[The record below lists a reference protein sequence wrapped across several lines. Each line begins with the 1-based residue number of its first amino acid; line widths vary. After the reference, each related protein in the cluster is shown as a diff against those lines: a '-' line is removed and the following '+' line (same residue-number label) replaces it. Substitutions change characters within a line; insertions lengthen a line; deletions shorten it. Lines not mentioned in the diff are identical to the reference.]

1 MTKEQLLESYLI
13 NLRKKLNEVDYHAT
27 DKEQLAELVFAI
39 KHQMSQRL
47 NEHFQHYFIDNLS
60 DEEITKFFESVKKGA
75 DEIIAALPVDF
86 SD

>member
-13 NLRKKLNEVDYHAT
+13 NLRKKLNALDYASA
-27 DKEQLAELVFAI
+27 DREQLAELVFAI

-47 NEHFQHYFIDNLS
+47 NEHFQQHFIDDLS
-60 DEEITKFFESVKKGA
+60 DEEIVTFFESVKKGA

>member
-13 NLRKKLNEVDYHAT
+13 HLRKKLNELDYHSA

-47 NEHFQHYFIDNLS
+47 NEHFQRHFIDDLS
-60 DEEITKFFESVKKGA
+60 DEEIVAFFELVKKGA